1 MSDVQKNT
9 RNILILIVEDE
20 AFLAKALQDN
30 LQTLG
35 YASSVV
41 FDGEEALERIK
52 TERPDLI
59 LLDLLLPKR
68 DGFYVLTKL
77 KENPEWAKIPTL
89 ILSNLGGDAD
99 IKRALELGADDYLV
113 KSQHSIDEVLN
124 KISGYFSSGDK
135 SQ

>member
-1 MSDVQKNT
+1 MPDVQKNT

-30 LQTLG
+30 LQAVG

-68 DGFYVLTKL
+68 DGFFVLAKL
-77 KENPEWAKIPTL
+77 KENPEWAKIPVV

-113 KSQHSIDEVLN
+113 KSQHSIDEVMN
-124 KISGYFSSGDK
+124 KISGYFSQK
-135 SQ
+135 S

>member
-1 MSDVQKNT
+1 M
-9 RNILILIVEDE
+9 ILIVEDE
-20 AFLAKALQDN
+20 AFLARALQDN
-30 LQTLG
+30 LRAMG

-68 DGFYVLTKL
+68 DGFFVLARL
-77 KENPEWAKIPTL
+77 KESSELAKIPVV

-99 IKRALELGADDYLV
+99 IKRALDMGADDYLV
-113 KSQHSIDEVLN
+113 KSQHSIDEVLD
-124 KISGYFSSGDK
+124 KISKYFSQK
-135 SQ
+135 S